1 MSSIIVTSFENED
14 SPKKAVF
21 YSDKNNTIN
30 PLRLDLKNTSAR
42 FINFTSIQNND
53 EINDA
58 ITKITV
64 YGKDKDKDECDM
76 IPIEIIKFKDNSVL
90 FNSLD
95 NYDIIASYKKLFNDD
110 MKMISEYK
118 TETPDLNDFT
128 KVFSQMEFWPSRD
141 LELLANY

>member
-1 MSSIIVTSFENED
+1 M
-14 SPKKAVF
+14 
-21 YSDKNNTIN
+21 
-30 PLRLDLKNTSAR
+30 KNTSAR

-64 YGKDKDKDECDM
+64 YGKDKNKDECDM
-76 IPIEIIKFKDNSVL
+76 IPIENIKFKDNSVL

-118 TETPDLNDFT
+118 TETPGLNDFT
-128 KVFSQMEFWPSRD
+128 KVFSQMKYWPSRH